1 MIYPMHKLFEKEGFT
16 MAQEFLFKNVEI
28 TSDEIEICKIGV
40 KDLWQALKNGI
51 DDFNAKPTV
60 IVFLFVFYP
69 LFALLIT
76 LFMIGQN
83 MLYIAFPLVTGFTFL
98 GPIVLV
104 SLYEMSRYRE
114 LGQDVSWR
122 TSFDFIHSSSFAP
135 ILALSLMMMLLY
147 VAWLYMAQ
155 FLYFGSFGAAPAN
168 SISEF
173 LTQIFTTRQGAGLI
187 VYGTALG
194 LMFAVVALAIS
205 VVSFP
210 LALDKPVSSIT
221 AVKTSVKAVFSNP
234 LIMTLWGLIVS
245 ALLAIGTIVFL
256 LGLIVVV
263 PILGH
268 ATWHLYRRLVKQ

>member
-1 MIYPMHKLFEKEGFT
+1 MAYPMHKLFEKEGFI
-16 MAQEFLFKNVEI
+16 MAQEFLFKDVEI
-28 TSDEIEICKIGV
+28 TSEEIEIRKIGI
-40 KDLWQALKNGI
+40 KDLLQSLKNGV
-51 DDFNAKPTV
+51 DDFNAKPTI
-60 IVFLFVFYP
+60 IVFLFIFYP

-114 LGQDVSWR
+114 LGLDVNWR

-147 VAWLYMAQ
+147 VAWLFMAQ
-155 FLYFGSFGAAPAN
+155 FLYFGIFGAAPPN
-168 SISEF
+168 SLSDF
-173 LTQIFTTRQGAGLI
+173 LIQIFTTRTGAGLV

-194 LMFAVVALAIS
+194 LIFAIVALAIS

-234 LIMTLWGLIVS
+234 LMMALWGLIVS
-245 ALLAIGTIVFL
+245 ALLAVGTILFL